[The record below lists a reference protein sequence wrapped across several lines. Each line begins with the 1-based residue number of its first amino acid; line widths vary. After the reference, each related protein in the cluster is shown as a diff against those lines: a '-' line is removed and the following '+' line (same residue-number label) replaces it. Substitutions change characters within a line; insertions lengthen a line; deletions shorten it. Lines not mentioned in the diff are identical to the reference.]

1 MPLHDQTLES
11 LLEAIAARTPTP
23 GGGAV
28 ASIVGSLGA
37 ALGRMA
43 LAYSINRRSS
53 DDQRRDIQ
61 GAIDHVV
68 ALGRQM
74 LDLAQQD
81 AIAYAEV
88 DRLQRLTPDDPQ
100 RVLRWDAAVRA
111 AIDAPMSVVEAS
123 CGLAGLLCDTAEQCA
138 RGLLSDL
145 AIAAILADA
154 AARSAAWNVRVNL
167 PLLTAARER
176 DRLASRLTDRVALAA
191 AGSYRAEAV
200 CRRRLA

>member
-11 LLEAIAARTPTP
+11 LLEAVAARTPTP

-28 ASIVGSLGA
+28 ASIVGALGA

-43 LAYSINRRSS
+43 LAYSISRRST
-53 DDQRRDIQ
+53 DEQRRDLQ
-61 GAIDHVV
+61 GAIDHLV
-68 ALGRQM
+68 AIGRQM

-81 AIAYAEV
+81 ALAYAEV
-88 DRLQRLTPDDPQ
+88 DRLQRLPADDPQ
-100 RVLRWDAAVRA
+100 RITRWEAAVRA
-111 AIDAPMSVVEAS
+111 AIDAPMAVVEAS
-123 CGLAGLLCDTAEQCA
+123 CGLAGLLCDTADQCTK
-138 RGLLSDL
+138 GLLSDL

-167 PLLTAARER
+167 PLISVEKERQRLAARLA
-176 DRLASRLTDRVALAA
+176 DRAALAA
-191 AGSYRAEAV
+191 AGAYRAEAA